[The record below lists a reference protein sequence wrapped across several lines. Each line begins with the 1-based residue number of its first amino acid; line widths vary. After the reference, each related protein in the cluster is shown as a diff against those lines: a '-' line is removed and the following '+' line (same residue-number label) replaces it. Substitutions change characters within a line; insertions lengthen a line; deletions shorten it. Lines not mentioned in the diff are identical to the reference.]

1 MAHSEEAS
9 LPHIYSTTNRAESDP
24 SFQESPSPRHPVRKS
39 AVRMWAGVA
48 IVLCI
53 GCGLFYAL
61 YKVATGAQQAVDD
74 SAAAGAIVP
83 SPAELKYSYGI
94 AAGGSLPEVTDAQL
108 DARMKAIAA
117 SGAKWVRFDFKW
129 SEIQPDNAKSYKWDV
144 YDKLVRTAQKYNL
157 YILGILDFTPTW
169 ARSSACP
176 DTDKCA
182 PANNAQFAQFAKTV
196 SNRYKNRGLHYWE
209 VWNESNS
216 PQFWQPKADAKAY
229 TDLLKR
235 TYTAIHTEDKNAV
248 VMTAGPSPYDT
259 TDESYSPV
267 DFLTAIYAN
276 GGKGY
281 FDAVGAHPYTF
292 PITPKNTA
300 EHAWYQMA
308 STTDGMRAV
317 MVKNGDANKKIWIT
331 EFGSPTGGPGEV
343 SSIEDPNLEA
353 KPYVVTED
361 LQAKILSDAVDLYR
375 SYDWVGPFMYYSYQ
389 DAGNTPDT
397 NENYFGLVRYDGSK
411 KPAYTTFQTATKNV
425 LTQ

>member
-94 AAGGSLPEVTDAQL
+94 AAGGSLPELTDAQL

-169 ARSSACP
+169 ARTTACA
-176 DTDKCA
+176 DTDRCA
-182 PANNAQFAQFAKTV
+182 PD
-196 SNRYKNRGLHYWE
+196 SPSGRG
-209 VWNESNS
+209 
-216 PQFWQPKADAKAY
+216 P
-229 TDLLKR
+229 
-235 TYTAIHTEDKNAV
+235 
-248 VMTAGPSPYDT
+248 
-259 TDESYSPV
+259 DESVNSKA
-267 DFLTAIYAN
+267 L
-276 GGKGY
+276 
-281 FDAVGAHPYTF
+281 PY
-292 PITPKNTA
+292 
-300 EHAWYQMA
+300 H
-308 STTDGMRAV
+308 
-317 MVKNGDANKKIWIT
+317 
-331 EFGSPTGGPGEV
+331 
-343 SSIEDPNLEA
+343 
-353 KPYVVTED
+353 
-361 LQAKILSDAVDLYR
+361 
-375 SYDWVGPFMYYSYQ
+375 
-389 DAGNTPDT
+389 
-397 NENYFGLVRYDGSK
+397 
-411 KPAYTTFQTATKNV
+411 
-425 LTQ
+425 